1 MAISKVT
8 VHGVADTAGELEQV
22 FHRMGRDITG
32 FIAEKKGDP
41 FVDAHGGYLRDRD
54 GNIQFAL
61 SDLKY
66 TPKLNQIVPDER
78 GEETMRDYVVG
89 HATYTVWYG

>member
-32 FIAEKKGDP
+32 FIAEKKGYP

-54 GNIQFAL
+54 
-61 SDLKY
+61 
-66 TPKLNQIVPDER
+66 
-78 GEETMRDYVVG
+78 
-89 HATYTVWYG
+89 